1 MRRSIKTKN
10 GRNRKNFI
18 FFKKGKR
25 EKSKSIS
32 EMTISMV
39 QSIHIPLLVI
49 AIILLSFILCNN
61 DNINIFKINSHSD
74 IENIDEK
81 IIEIGQKG
89 KISSATIIDT
99 STGTGPWDENDD
111 PGNDSSEDN
120 NIVRSFDQV
129 RWTVDLTMALKEETV
144 ESGLTGGVIE
154 VDIQLSEQCA
164 NVVNWDLSSMNWLEN
179 GTVSD
184 DGTRLTGK
192 YSMTENETTIPG
204 KQTLV
209 FVLQV
214 EGAEN
219 KTEIVPTFKFKL
231 TGNNEEDKITITGEK
246 VIVSAKGKYNIQLHS
261 NTGNLSNKTTV
272 DYGSGETEGR
282 MYGYGFTVQLY
293 NESSSK
299 GLKGIEAFMEAIPNA
314 LNIACFDTAF
324 HQTMDRA
331 TYLYPVLYDW
341 YLKHAVRKYGFH
353 GLSHKFITEQ
363 MSTILGKTPN
373 LIICHIGSGA
383 SITAVEEGKSIDTSM
398 GFTPNAGI
406 MMGTRSGDIDY
417 TIIPYIMKKEN
428 CTLEEVDQKLN
439 HEGGLQ
445 GVAGMS
451 DLRDIDEA
459 YLKGE
464 ERVVLAIDMYTNKI
478 VDYIAKYYVKLH
490 GKVDAIC
497 FTAGGG
503 ENDPII
509 RSEVIKKLDAL
520 GITLDEEKNNQTVVR
535 KGLEGVIS
543 GSDSAIPVYVLGTD
557 EELMIARDTYHL
569 VK

>member
-1 MRRSIKTKN
+1 MKLLSVNAGSSTLKFRLYEMPEEKVLV
-10 GRNRKNFI
+10 
-18 FFKKGKR
+18 KGNYER
-25 EKSKSIS
+25 IGLDGSCYSIS
-32 EMTISMV
+32 IGDKKIKDEVVMRDHKDAV
-39 QSIHIPLLVI
+39 HLLLDHLLTYNVVSSLDEIEAIGHRVVHGADKYSESVVI
-49 AIILLSFILCNN
+49 TEDVI
-61 DNINIFKINSHSD
+61 SD
-74 IENIDEK
+74 I
-81 IIEIGQKG
+81 
-89 KISSATIIDT
+89 
-99 STGTGPWDENDD
+99 
-111 PGNDSSEDN
+111 
-120 NIVRSFDQV
+120 
-129 RWTVDLTMALKEETV
+129 KEA
-144 ESGLTGGVIE
+144 SPL
-154 VDIQLSEQCA
+154 A
-164 NVVNWDLSSMNWLEN
+164 
-179 GTVSD
+179 
-184 DGTRLTGK
+184 
-192 YSMTENETTIPG
+192 P
-204 KQTLV
+204 
-209 FVLQV
+209 
-214 EGAEN
+214 
-219 KTEIVPTFKFKL
+219 
-231 TGNNEEDKITITGEK
+231 
-246 VIVSAKGKYNIQLHS
+246 LH
-261 NTGNLSNKTTV
+261 NPA
-272 DYGSGETEGR
+272 
-282 MYGYGFTVQLY
+282 
-293 NESSSK
+293 
-299 GLKGIEAFMEAIPNA
+299 GLKGIEAFMEAISNA

-439 HEGGLQ
+439 HKGGLQ

-543 GSDSAIPVYVLGTD
+543 GSDSTIPVYVLGTD